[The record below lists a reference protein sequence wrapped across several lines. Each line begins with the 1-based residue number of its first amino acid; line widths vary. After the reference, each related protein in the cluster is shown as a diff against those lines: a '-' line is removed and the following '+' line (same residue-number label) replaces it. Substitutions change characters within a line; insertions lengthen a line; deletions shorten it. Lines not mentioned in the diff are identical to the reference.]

1 VLPDPA
7 EFDKSFKEHFIIF
20 EPRDIVSGDF
30 YWLTQ
35 VEDQVIL
42 ILADCTGHGVPGA
55 FMSIIGHDILNQV
68 IKEERH
74 FDPSK
79 ILSLL
84 DERLY
89 AILNKKKSGYSTN
102 DGMDIS
108 VCCFNTTTRKLE
120 YSGAGRPLV
129 AILDGSLKLIQGNK
143 TSVGGQRTNTKKQFE
158 KETLGYNISSV
169 FYLMSDGFPDQFGG
183 PRGKKYKSKQLYDL
197 LLSVSSL
204 PLNEQKNIL
213 QDTFKTWKGSLEQ
226 VDDVCVIGIK
236 L

>member
-1 VLPDPA
+1 
-7 EFDKSFKEHFIIF
+7 
-20 EPRDIVSGDF
+20 
-30 YWLTQ
+30 
-35 VEDQVIL
+35 
-42 ILADCTGHGVPGA
+42 
-55 FMSIIGHDILNQV
+55 
-68 IKEERH
+68 
-74 FDPSK
+74 
-79 ILSLL
+79 
-84 DERLY
+84 
-89 AILNKKKSGYSTN
+89 
-102 DGMDIS
+102 
-108 VCCFNTTTRKLE
+108 
-120 YSGAGRPLV
+120 SGAGRPLV